1 MPAIAKI
8 GWSISNPDICSHG
21 AVKFRVL
28 TVGEIMSRKIIKT
41 DQAPAAI
48 GPYNQANMAGGFL
61 FTAGQIPLDPVTMEV
76 VGETAAEQAQ
86 LALTNAKNV
95 VEAGGLT
102 LDNVLKVTVFIRD
115 MGEFGNI
122 NAVYQTFFTGEPP
135 ARSVVEV
142 SGLPKD
148 VLVEVEMIAYG

>member
-1 MPAIAKI
+1 M
-8 GWSISNPDICSHG
+8 
-21 AVKFRVL
+21 
-28 TVGEIMSRKIIKT
+28 TRKIIKT
-41 DQAPAAI
+41 DKAPAAI
-48 GPYNQANMAGGFL
+48 GPYNQANAAGGFL
-61 FTAGQIPLDPVTMEV
+61 FTAGQIPLDAATMEV
-76 VGETAAEQAQ
+76 VGTTAAEQAQ
-86 LALTNAKNV
+86 VALSNARNV

-115 MGEFGNI
+115 MGEFGAI
-122 NAVYQTFFTGEPP
+122 NEVYQTFFTGEPP